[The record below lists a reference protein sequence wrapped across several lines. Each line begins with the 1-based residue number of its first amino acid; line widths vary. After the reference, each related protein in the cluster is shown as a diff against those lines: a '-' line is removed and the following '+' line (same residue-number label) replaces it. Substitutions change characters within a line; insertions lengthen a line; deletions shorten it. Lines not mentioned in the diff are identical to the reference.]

1 MVHGGQPCP
10 LPGAIEPATLIV
22 PQGAIPVAPFPSG
35 PGALEDLGQLLGLWH
50 QLALLGRAQCGSPS
64 TGLTQ
69 RRSPSLGQL
78 SERLDST
85 YRTRLGNALQSGG
98 GHEMGMQRGGH

>member
-10 LPGAIEPATLIV
+10 LSGAIEPATLIV

-35 PGALEDLGQLLGLWH
+35 TG
-50 QLALLGRAQCGSPS
+50 ALLGRAQCGSPS

-69 RRSPSLGQL
+69 RRAPSLGHL
-78 SERLDST
+78 SERLDSP
-85 YRTRLGNALQSGG
+85 YRTHLGNTLQRGC

>member
-10 LPGAIEPATLIV
+10 LSGAIEPATLIV

-35 PGALEDLGQLLGLWH
+35 TGALEALGQLLGLLPE
-50 QLALLGRAQCGSPS
+50 LALLGRAQCGSPS

-69 RRSPSLGQL
+69 RRAPSLGHL
-78 SERLDST
+78 SERLDSP
-85 YRTRLGNALQSGG
+85 YRTHLGNTLQRGC